1 MPVIIYRSPEWK
13 RVQGSRKLK
22 KQCPRCGNLVE
33 FVLLYDTETF
43 AWIIPINRV
52 YALKCPI
59 CVYWEKATAAVRRQL
74 MEESC

>member
-1 MPVIIYRSPEWK
+1 M
-13 RVQGSRKLK
+13 
-22 KQCPRCGNLVE
+22 VE

-59 CVYWEKATAAVRRQL
+59 CVDREKATAAVRRQL